1 MVGAR
6 TGGCFIMIGSDEGSG
21 VPVSF
26 SFISFIATENSSRS
40 IFPSL
45 FISARLLGDRTQNIS
60 KETVMG
66 SQEDLLKHSILSTV
80 SLCFSHHI
88 SANTDAGSPDWRKN
102 LFAWSPIKRQRGKK
116 TKKCQ
121 FTSMRLYITIW
132 TLIHMLYWLYLH
144 VPRCVCICTC
154 LFITVN
160 HRWVTFSPAGHPRLD
175 TH

>member
-6 TGGCFIMIGSDEGSG
+6 TGGCFMMIGSDEGSG

-45 FISARLLGDRTQNIS
+45 FISARLLGDRTQKIS

-88 SANTDAGSPDWRKN
+88 SANTDAGSPD
-102 LFAWSPIKRQRGKK
+102 
-116 TKKCQ
+116 
-121 FTSMRLYITIW
+121 
-132 TLIHMLYWLYLH
+132 
-144 VPRCVCICTC
+144 
-154 LFITVN
+154 
-160 HRWVTFSPAGHPRLD
+160 
-175 TH
+175 